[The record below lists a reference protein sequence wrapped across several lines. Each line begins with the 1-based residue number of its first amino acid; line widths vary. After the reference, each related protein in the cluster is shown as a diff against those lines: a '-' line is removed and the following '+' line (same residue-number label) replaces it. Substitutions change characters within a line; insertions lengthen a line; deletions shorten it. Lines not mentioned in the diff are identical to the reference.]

1 MINPETENPIKED
14 SLKKRYFHKLFAN
27 LFGLG
32 ISLITYAI
40 IPRELGPKAYGDF
53 SFLTNYF
60 NEVARLFDMGTST
73 AFYTKLSQR
82 QKDMGLVLFYLYF
95 IFVFS
100 VIILAFV
107 VLTHATSIHTRLW
120 PGQSVEFIY
129 MAAMWGILTW
139 MVQVFN
145 KMTDARGLTVPS
157 EISRVLQKVI
167 GFTLILF
174 LFLTNTLNLTT
185 FFLYNYTISF
195 FLCFAFVWIMA
206 KNGYFSGFELRMP
219 FIKIKAYLKEFYH
232 YCNPL
237 FALTVIATFAGI
249 LDTWILQYFAGSVQ
263 QGFFGLSYQIGALC
277 FLFTSAMVPL
287 FTREFSIAFGK
298 SNWSDMERLFR
309 RHIPLLYS
317 IAAYFS
323 CFIAIQADK
332 VIYIFGGNKYHEAGY
347 AVMIMAF
354 FPIHQTY
361 GQLSGSVFFAT
372 GQTALY
378 RNIGI
383 AFLLIGL
390 PITFFLV
397 APEKYFGLNAG
408 SSGLA
413 IKMVLLQIIGVNVQL
428 FYNARFLGFAFWKYF
443 LHQIICV
450 GYLALIAFISMSVVD
465 SMRYFNENIILNF
478 LFSGII
484 YTSAV
489 FITGYNFPL
498 VFGLKKENLQ
508 SVMGSLLAL
517 RK

>member
-1 MINPETENPIKED
+1 
-14 SLKKRYFHKLFAN
+14 
-27 LFGLG
+27 
-32 ISLITYAI
+32 
-40 IPRELGPKAYGDF
+40 
-53 SFLTNYF
+53 
-60 NEVARLFDMGTST
+60 MGTST

-95 IFVFS
+95 TIIFSTIILIFV
-100 VIILAFV
+100 I
-107 VLTHATSIHTRLW
+107 LTHATSTHMRLW
-120 PGQSVEFIY
+120 PDQSLIYIY
-129 MAAMWGILTW
+129 MAAIWGILTW
-139 MVQVFN
+139 IVQVFN

-167 GFTLILF
+167 GFILILF
-174 LFLTNTLNLTT
+174 LFLSKTLNLTT
-185 FFLYNYTISF
+185 FFLYNYAISF
-195 FLCFAFVWIMA
+195 FLCFAFVWIMV
-206 KNGYFSGFELRMP
+206 KNNYFLGFELRMSSN
-219 FIKIKAYLKEFYH
+219 KLKSYLKEFYH

-237 FALTVIATFAGI
+237 FVLTLIATLTGI

-277 FLFTSAMVPL
+277 FLFTSAMTPL

-298 SNWSDMERLFR
+298 NNWNDMERLFR
-309 RHIPLLYS
+309 RHIPMLYS
-317 IAAYFS
+317 IAAFFS

-354 FPIHQTY
+354 YPLHQTY
-361 GQLSGSVFFAT
+361 GQLGGSVFLAT
-372 GQTALY
+372 ERTVLY

-383 AFLLIGL
+383 TFLLVGL
-390 PITFFLV
+390 PVTFFLL
-397 APEKYFGLNAG
+397 APEKYYGLNAG
-408 SSGLA
+408 SIGLA
-413 IKMVLLQIIGVNVQL
+413 IKLVLLQIIGVNVQL
-428 FYNARFLGFAFWKYF
+428 FYNSRLLGFAFWKYF

-450 GYLALIAFISMSVVD
+450 GYLILIAFISMRVID
-465 SMRYFNENIILNF
+465 SMRYFNENIILNL

-484 YTSAV
+484 YTSVV

-498 VFGLKKENLQ
+498 AFGLKKEDLQ